1 MKTFH
6 KKRIVVGITGAS
18 GLPYAIRVIEM
29 LQKVDCEI
37 FCAISNAAKI
47 VSQSELDM
55 DLEEELKKVGIDKI
69 YQEDDFSAPMASGS
83 FKFDAMVV
91 VPCSMKTLG
100 KIANSIADNLIVR
113 AAEVALKE
121 RRKLVIVPRESPMAM
136 TQIQNMLT
144 LSQAG
149 AIVLPASPAFYYKPK
164 TIEDMVTFIATRILI
179 SLEIEQTFLKEWGM

>member
-1 MKTFH
+1 M
-6 KKRIVVGITGAS
+6 
-18 GLPYAIRVIEM
+18 
-29 LQKVDCEI
+29 
-37 FCAISNAAKI
+37 
-47 VSQSELDM
+47 SQSELDM